1 MEDSG
6 VMVARKLTLLSG
18 EAKGAV
24 YPLDEPKVGLGR
36 DADNAIRLE
45 EAFISRHHA
54 VLERTN
60 GEYILRDL
68 HSCNGTFLN
77 GQPVQ
82 DAHLKPGD
90 RLRLGEIEMSYEAA
104 NEATVTVLPVDSLP
118 APTEELADLR
128 RQLATANQQLA
139 AAVRQASART
149 AELDLARGVFAD
161 AGEQSALQLEKL
173 VQRNDALSADLATVR
188 KQAEELRTTAGRA
201 TEESVRVCA
210 QSAITANEQQQHITR
225 LTADIERLTTE
236 LCAGN
241 EALKTART
249 ELETLADVR
258 RQSQNLTKRGE
269 ELMVQLTA
277 EKERVEALRQS
288 GNQQSAA
295 LQDAVA
301 KQAELAT
308 EVKRLQAQL
317 DQVRQNAGKAEEE
330 TQLLTSEL
338 GAVRGQLTVLQRE
351 SHDRLAAAQQ
361 RAAEQLVNLQVELDQ
376 ARHASSRFSE
386 LTSQNAQLT
395 SQTSE
400 LLAQIAALQVR
411 ETKVNALEAEVASLR
426 GALKRVD
433 DELVEARTTAK
444 LDAMNEKLNRLAQS
458 SGTVGT
464 TELAELQAE
473 LAKACV
479 DWAELRQLPPVLDQL
494 TRENE
499 GLRIAVAKAQEE
511 AMLAKRCLSEQ
522 TTEVFAQIRRGM
534 LTEHR
539 GKGDSRIGGKD
550 GGLLHQLNAVRRA
563 FGIFRRGDR
572 PRRTSSA
579 VLVVQRRESDG
590 TPEVFEPTDGKTCE
604 RR

>member
-6 VMVARKLTLLSG
+6 VVVARKLTLLSG
-18 EAKGAV
+18 GAKGAV
-24 YPLDEPKVGLGR
+24 YPLVEPKVGLGR
-36 DADNAIRLE
+36 DAQNAIRLE
-45 EAFISRHHA
+45 GAFISRHHA

-104 NEATVTVLPVDSLP
+104 NEPTVTALPVASLP
-118 APTEELADLR
+118 APTEEFADLR
-128 RQLATANQQLA
+128 RQLAAVEQQLT
-139 AAVRQASART
+139 AAVQQASART
-149 AELDLARGVFAD
+149 AELDLARGVFAA

-173 VQRNDALSADLATVR
+173 VQQNDALAADLVAAR
-188 KQAEELRTTAGRA
+188 KQAEELRATAVRA
-201 TEESVRVCA
+201 MEESVRVRA
-210 QSAITANEQQQHITR
+210 QSEITANEQQQHITR
-225 LTADIERLTTE
+225 LTANTERLAAE

-249 ELETLADVR
+249 ELETVADVR
-258 RQSQNLTKRGE
+258 RQSQDLAKRGE
-269 ELMVQLTA
+269 ELMAQLTA

-288 GNQQSAA
+288 GNRQSAA
-295 LQDAVA
+295 LQNATA

-317 DQVRQNAGKAEEE
+317 DHAQQSAGKAEEE
-330 TQLLTSEL
+330 KQLLTSEL

-351 SHDRLAAAQQ
+351 SQDGLAAAQQ
-361 RAAEQLVNLQVELDQ
+361 RAAEQLLNLQVELDQ
-376 ARHASSRFSE
+376 ARHASSRVSE

-395 SQTSE
+395 SQNSE
-400 LLAQIAALQVR
+400 LLAQIAALQLR
-411 ETKVNALEAEVASLR
+411 ETKVNSLEEEVATLR
-426 GALKRVD
+426 DALKRVN

-444 LDAMNEKLNRLAQS
+444 LEAMNKRLDRLAQS
-458 SGTVGT
+458 SGTAGT
-464 TELAELQAE
+464 TELAGLQAE

-479 DWAELRQLPPVLDQL
+479 DWAELRQLPPVVDRL
-494 TRENE
+494 TRQNE

-511 AMLAKRCLSEQ
+511 AMLAKRCLSDQ
-522 TTEVFAQIRRGM
+522 TTEAFAQIRRGM

-539 GKGDSRIGGKD
+539 GNGGSRIGGKD
-550 GGLLHQLNAVRRA
+550 GGLLHQLDAVRRA
-563 FGIFRRGDR
+563 FGILPKR
-572 PRRTSSA
+572 
-579 VLVVQRRESDG
+579 
-590 TPEVFEPTDGKTCE
+590 
-604 RR
+604 